1 MTGKGLLACI
11 DLAWIGLALASLV
24 WSEAQPGIGG
34 QAVSLSCC
42 QVASWSWH
50 WAAAWEY
57 QVTTGFTLNKSRVKQ
72 TFFMIFYKRNNL
84 FHFSKKKVYK
94 KKVPIRNILIR

>member
-34 QAVSLSCC
+34 QAVSLSYC
-42 QVASWSWH
+42 QVVFWRWVLAL
-50 WAAAWEY
+50 E
-57 QVTTGFTLNKSRVKQ
+57 K
-72 TFFMIFYKRNNL
+72 
-84 FHFSKKKVYK
+84 
-94 KKVPIRNILIR
+94 

>member
-42 QVASWSWH
+42 QVASWH
-50 WAAAWEY
+50 WPRPGVSGQTWVWTQQISSE
-57 QVTTGFTLNKSRVKQ
+57 G
-72 TFFMIFYKRNNL
+72 TFFIF
-84 FHFSKKKVYK
+84 
-94 KKVPIRNILIR
+94 